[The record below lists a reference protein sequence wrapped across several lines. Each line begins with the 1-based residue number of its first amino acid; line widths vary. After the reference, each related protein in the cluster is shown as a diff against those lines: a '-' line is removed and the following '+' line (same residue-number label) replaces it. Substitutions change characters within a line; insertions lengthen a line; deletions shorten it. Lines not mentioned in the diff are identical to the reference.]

1 MFSFSVC
8 NTSYFSS
15 HRPDLAWLD
24 YDYDTESLIEA
35 TRIPKIVSSEALD
48 RPSDVHTFQND
59 GEVVVGTDASRHPLF
74 DVLEYA
80 TSEWESLLDAHGGD
94 VSAQTRVFRPIDS
107 YSRPRSKR
115 MLSCGIGHITLGRRV
130 PIVSTRVKAL
140 RYYSHQVL
148 FLATASTPSPVD
160 LFTPISPSLLAVRQ
174 RQAEILPGL
183 YHRIQ

>member
-35 TRIPKIVSSEALD
+35 TRIPKIVSSEAIN

-74 DVLEYA
+74 DVLEHA
-80 TSEWESLLDAHGGD
+80 TSEWESLLDTHNGD
-94 VSAQTRVFRPIDS
+94 VSAQTRVFRPMNPTHVHAENTCS
-107 YSRPRSKR
+107 PAVSVTSLWEEASR
-115 MLSCGIGHITLGRRV
+115 LSVL
-130 PIVSTRVKAL
+130 AL
-140 RYYSHQVL
+140 RFSVAILTKFALSHSFYS
-148 FLATASTPSPVD
+148 FSC
-160 LFTPISPSLLAVRQ
+160 
-174 RQAEILPGL
+174 
-183 YHRIQ
+183 